1 MNAVAE
7 FDLVD
12 DTAQFFAP
20 VSSDLIDGLMGQ
32 YGAMRKKIER
42 VATVMN
48 GPDLEGALNYFAEY
62 AGKSDRHL

>member
-48 GPDLEGALNYFAEY
+48 GPDLDGA
-62 AGKSDRHL
+62 